1 MRGMPPSSRVERRL
15 SLLLVGAVVVVFST
29 LLIIVPALFETFDE
43 AKYVGIGFNVLA
55 GKGVVSVYGP
65 FLAHSPLWAV
75 VLAAADNVAGIDPFA
90 WGHLLNGLSGIG
102 LILLTA
108 WFGWRYRPA
117 AGALAATA
125 MLGFTYLHD
134 LTRTA
139 RLDVPAAALALLY
152 LAVGLAAVRRASARW
167 GLLAG
172 AIFAVAFLVKEIALP
187 FAPVPFLAGLIAG
200 RRLPALA
207 RVGGATLLMAMAGTA
222 WWFVVF
228 ASYEHTIYRLGVSD
242 SYLGPLAV
250 LLVGISVVGLAAEP
264 IAASTRARTI
274 TAWFEGRV
282 PAASRSWRRPV
293 GWALAVTWFV
303 ALLISFAQNQGVRG
317 LSLFSLAQYRQY
329 ASTWLSPITLAAAAY
344 AMGAIVIAWARLR
357 RDLGDAGD
365 AVSDLLLTLLCSAPL
380 VLLVVAV
387 GEPPRN
393 YFAQIGLVI
402 ALASSGWV
410 WLAGRLAGPDP
421 TRPPLRLGRG
431 SWVAWLAAGAFI
443 GAIAGY
449 GLDRVDHVIPARF
462 AVVIGALIGSVAGT
476 LLGWLVTRGRGG
488 TARAV
493 ADGSGAN
500 DRSRGRHVGLIVG
513 LLVPLIITSAVLS
526 VHALRYRASASGAAR
541 AAAIQTTTD
550 WIKANVPRG
559 SKIAF
564 GSFLG
569 YEMNLPLQG
578 RYPTVQIAQ
587 KIARFTPSAPLGIGV
602 SGRPAADDW
611 LSVDIA
617 PRNVAEFQAFQASA
631 TTAALMRGVD
641 YWVYNTGTTTS
652 APTILAA
659 LTPDHGFDLLA
670 DWSFPVIGT
679 SGKQPQAVLHSYV
692 FKVDRGR
699 LTFVSS
705 RVYMAPDAAER
716 LIGQLEQDPVAA
728 RPIAARL
735 LDRIEITPAGSG
747 DAALLARLRR
757 LAGQ

>member
-1 MRGMPPSSRVERRL
+1 V
-15 SLLLVGAVVVVFST
+15 SLVLVGAAVVVFGV
-29 LLIIVPALFETFDE
+29 LLVIVPALFQTFDE

-90 WGHLLNGLSGIG
+90 WGHLLNALGGIG

-152 LAVGLAAVRRASARW
+152 LAVGLAAVRRGSVRW

-172 AIFAVAFLVKEIALP
+172 AVFAVAFLVKETVLP

-207 RVGGATLLMAMAGTA
+207 RVGGAMLLVVLAGTA

-228 ASYEHTIYRLGVSD
+228 ASYSHTIYRLGVSD
-242 SYLGPLAV
+242 AYLGPLAV
-250 LLVGISVVGLAAEP
+250 LLLGIGVVGLGAER
-264 IAASTRARTI
+264 IAASTRAR
-274 TAWFEGRV
+274 AVAVAFEGRA
-282 PAASRSWRRPV
+282 PAVSRSWRRPV
-293 GWALAVTWFV
+293 AWTLAVAWLV
-303 ALLISFAQNQGVRG
+303 ALTVSFAQNQGVRG
-317 LSLFSLAQYRQY
+317 LNLFSLAQYRQY
-329 ASTWLSPITLAAAAY
+329 VARWLSPINLAAVAY
-344 AMGAIVIAWARLR
+344 ATGAMVIAWAWLR
-357 RDLGDAGD
+357 RGLGDAGD
-365 AVSDLLLTLLCSAPL
+365 AVGDLALALLTSTPL
-380 VLLVVAV
+380 VLLVVAL

-393 YFAQIGLVI
+393 VFAQVGLVF
-402 ALASSGWV
+402 ALASIGWA
-410 WLAGRLAGPDP
+410 WLAGRLAGSDP
-421 TRPPLRLGRG
+421 TRPRLGFAKG
-431 SWVAWLAAGAFI
+431 AWVAWLAAGAFG

-449 GLDRVDHVIPARF
+449 GFVRIDHVISARY
-462 AVVIGALIGSVAGT
+462 AVVIGAVIGSVGSL
-476 LLGWLVTRGRGG
+476 LLGWLVNRRQGR
-488 TARAV
+488 TVRAV
-493 ADGSGAN
+493 ADRPGAN
-500 DRSRGRHVGLIVG
+500 ERSPRRQAGLVIG
-513 LLVPLIITSAVLS
+513 LVVPFIIASAVLS
-526 VHALRYRASASGAAR
+526 VHALGYRATASGAAR

-569 YEMNLPLQG
+569 YEMNLPLLG
-578 RYPTVQIAQ
+578 RYQVVQVAQ
-587 KIARFTPSAPLGIGV
+587 AVARFTPSAPLGIGMR
-602 SGRPAADDW
+602 GRPPADDW

-617 PRNVAEFQAFQASA
+617 PRTVAEFQAFQASRM
-631 TTAALMRGVD
+631 TTALRDGVD
-641 YWVYNTGTTTS
+641 YWVYTTGGTTS
-652 APTILAA
+652 APTIVAA

-670 DWSFPVIGT
+670 DWSFPIVETPGT
-679 SGKQPQAVLHSYV
+679 QRQASIHSYV
-692 FKVDRGR
+692 FRVDRNR
-699 LTFVSS
+699 LTFDLS
-705 RVYMAPDAAER
+705 RIYVAPDAAER
-716 LIGQLEQDPVAA
+716 LIGLLEQDPVAA
-728 RPIAARL
+728 LPIAARL